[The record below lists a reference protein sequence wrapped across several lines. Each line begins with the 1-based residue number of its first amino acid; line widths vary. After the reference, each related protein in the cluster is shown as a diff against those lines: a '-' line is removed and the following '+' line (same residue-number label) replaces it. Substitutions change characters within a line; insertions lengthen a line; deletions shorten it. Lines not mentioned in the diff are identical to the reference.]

1 MTQITSPAASA
12 LFTHVASSEEAIAHF
27 RGRLGF
33 ESDVSDVAAALAE
46 PEPGFVLVDVRSD
59 ASWAQGHLPGA
70 VHLPWRRIA
79 AEASERIAPGT
90 PVVVYCWGP
99 GCNGATN
106 AALQFA
112 LLGHPVK
119 EMLGGFEYWVR
130 EGFAYDGPDGR
141 THHGI
146 DPLTNVSDAGL
157 GGAGAQGFAAPA
169 SGAGGPAIACAC

>member
-12 LFTHVASSEEAIAHF
+12 LFTHVATSEEAIAHF

-59 ASWAQGHLPGA
+59 ASWAQGHVPGA

-79 AEASERIAPGT
+79 AEASARIAPGT

-130 EGFAYDGPDGR
+130 EGFEYDGPGGR
-141 THHGI
+141 THRGI
-146 DPLTNVSDAGL
+146 DALTNVTDAGL
-157 GGAGAQGFAAPA
+157 GGEAAPDAPA

>member
-1 MTQITSPAASA
+1 MTQTTTHTASA
-12 LFTHVASSEEAIAHF
+12 LFAHVASSQEAIAHF

-46 PEPGFVLVDVRSD
+46 PEPDFVLVDTRND
-59 ASWAQGHLPGA
+59 ASWAQGHVPGA
-70 VHLPWRRIA
+70 IHLPWRRIA
-79 AEASERIAPGT
+79 AEASDRIAPGT

-119 EMLGGFEYWVR
+119 EMIGGFEYWVR
-130 EGFAYDGPDGR
+130 EGFAYDGPEGR
-141 THHGI
+141 AFRGG
-146 DPLTNVSDAGL
+146 DALTNVTGAGL
-157 GGAGAQGFAAPA
+157 GGTAVPHGAAEPA
-169 SGAGGPAIACAC
+169 TDGPAITCAC